1 LEISAADVKSLREKT
16 GAGVMACK
24 RALTETQG
32 DVGKAEELL
41 RQQGLASA
49 EKKANRVASQGIIDC
64 YLHAGGRIGAMIE
77 VNCETD
83 FVARTPEFRAL
94 VHDLAMQVAATNPTY
109 VRPED
114 IPEGVEVEPKEAC
127 LVLQPFIKEPSQTVQ
142 DVIVSAIA
150 KVGENI
156 RVRRFSRFELGS

>member
-142 DVIVSAIA
+142 DVIVSTIA

>member
-1 LEISAADVKSLREKT
+1 MEISAADVKSLREKT

-142 DVIVSAIA
+142 DVIVSTIA